1 MLLLAALVA
10 VPGCTLVLLGAVRH
24 QPVLQAAGVLAG
36 TATGVLLCWWGGR
49 LAARRLTDRGAE
61 LMDLFLVGP
70 PATTRGD
77 HAGPPRAPEVQLPGW
92 KSAAVGVLWTVGIVC
107 VVPRGWSP
115 SASTCSAS
123 TPGQGL
129 VRRPLPAAAAAGP
142 GGGRLHRR
150 RRAGDVVGLL
160 HRARSRRA
168 ALMPVPS
175 P

>member
-10 VPGCTLVLLGAVRH
+10 VPGCTLALLGAVRH

-107 VVPRGWSP
+107 VVP
-115 SASTCSAS
+115 
-123 TPGQGL
+123 QGL
-129 VRRPLPAAAAAGP
+129 VPIGFNLFGVDPQVRVWFAARYLPQQLQVPAAAGFIVAGALAMWWAYSI
-142 GGGRLHRR
+142 GRGHAGRR
-150 RRAGDVVGLL
+150 
-160 HRARSRRA
+160 
-168 ALMPVPS
+168 
-175 P
+175 